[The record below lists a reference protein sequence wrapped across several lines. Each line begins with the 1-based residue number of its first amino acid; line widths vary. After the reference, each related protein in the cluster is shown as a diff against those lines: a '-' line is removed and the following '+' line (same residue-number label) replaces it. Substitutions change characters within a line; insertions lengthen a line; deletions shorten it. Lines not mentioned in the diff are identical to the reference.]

1 VTNPC
6 SRGGTRRVW
15 AAAAALAAAGLLAGC
30 TTGSDPGGS
39 TTTVVKTVAPS
50 TPGSTAPAQPTS
62 QPPTEP
68 ALPKKQVKVTS
79 LENDGVTYGIGMPI
93 VLYFSPVPTDS
104 SAFLKAVSVTVNGK
118 PANGAW
124 YWEQPDADEVA
135 HHVIE
140 AHYRPHGFPGG
151 YWPAHSQIHVSLPI
165 GGLSA
170 GSTKTNEL
178 VYWNKLTS
186 LDYSIGAANIS
197 TVDANNGEM
206 TVTSDGKVVK
216 KFKAGLGASQ
226 TPTYK
231 GIKVVMQKG
240 EDVPGTNK
248 LRPDGTVRMIGTG
261 SDHYDLMVKWSVRIT
276 QSGEY
281 VHAAPW
287 NPHQTATSNG
297 CTNLSTA
304 NAKWFYGFSQI
315 GDVVKYPNAPG
326 PQMRPDD
333 GFGDWNVPW
342 SVWQAG
348 GALPTR

>member
-1 VTNPC
+1 
-6 SRGGTRRVW
+6 VW
-15 AAAAALAAAGLLAGC
+15 AAAVALAAVGLLAGC
-30 TTGSDPGGS
+30 TTGNDPGGAM
-39 TTTVVKTVAPS
+39 TTVVKTVAPS
-50 TPGSTAPAQPTS
+50 TPGTSTPAQPTS
-62 QPPTEP
+62 QSPAQP
-68 ALPKKQVKVTS
+68 ALPKKTVRVTS

-104 SAFLKAVSVTVNGK
+104 SAFLKAVTVTVNGK

-140 AHYRPHGFPGG
+140 AHYRPQK
-151 YWPAHSQIHVSLPI
+151 YWPAHSQIHVGLPI

-170 GSTKTNEL
+170 GSTKNNDL

-186 LDYSIGAANIS
+186 LDYSIGAAHVS
-197 TVDANNGEM
+197 TVDANSKRM
-206 TVTSDGKVVK
+206 QVTSDGKPVK
-216 KFKAGLGASQ
+216 TIEVSLGKAQ

-240 EDVPGTNK
+240 EDAPGTSK
-248 LRPDGTVRMIGTG
+248 LRPDGAVRMVGPG
-261 SDHYDLMVKWSVRIT
+261 YDEIVDWSVRIT

-287 NPHQTATSNG
+287 NSEIGQQSTSNG
-297 CTNLSTA
+297 CTNLFTKD
-304 NAKWFYGFSQI
+304 AKWFYGFSQL
-315 GDVVKYPNAPG
+315 GDIVKYPNAPG
-326 PQMRPDD
+326 PLMRPDD

-348 GALPTR
+348 GKLPTR